1 MRIVDRYIARTVGI
15 GFVAAA
21 ALLLPLFGFLDLIA
35 ELDDVG
41 EGSYRIGD
49 ALVVTAM
56 LLPRRAVELGPFIAL
71 LGGIIGLGQLSVH
84 SELTALR
91 ASGLTM
97 TRIGLPALGAGLLLA
112 LALATAD
119 QFIVSPLQQTA
130 LQKRTQ
136 AISTM
141 QDQLK
146 DGVLWVRTGNQILRV
161 GELRSGSVPVD
172 VEVFRFDAG
181 NRLEEYMHAAYAEVG
196 ADGVWTLR
204 DVQQKRWSAE
214 GTVARS
220 LEALPW
226 PSIVSAKRLDELAL
240 PTTSLS
246 PQQLYRYVNDL
257 RRMEQPTA
265 AYDIALWQK
274 IGAPILTAAMILLA
288 VPFTLSSGRD
298 LALGGRLVLGAV
310 SGLAVYLL
318 NQVSGAAAV
327 LFQLSPPLAG
337 VLPAS
342 LILVGALIL
351 LRRVDRRPA

>member
-41 EGSYRIGD
+41 EGSYRMGD
-49 ALVVTAM
+49 ALAVTAM
-56 LLPRRAVELGPFIAL
+56 LLPRHAVELGPFIAL

-91 ASGLTM
+91 ASGLSM
-97 TRIGLPALGAGLLLA
+97 TRIGIPALGAGLLLA

-161 GELRSGSVPVD
+161 GELRSGSVPVN
-172 VEVFRFDAG
+172 VEVFRFDVE
-181 NRLEEYMHAAYAEVG
+181 NRLEEYIHAAYAEVRP
-196 ADGVWTLR
+196 DGMWQLH
-204 DVQQKRWSAE
+204 DVQLKHWSAA
-214 GTVARS
+214 GTTARS
-220 LEALPW
+220 LEELAW
-226 PSIVSAKRLDELAL
+226 SSIVSARQLDELAL

-246 PQQLYRYVNDL
+246 PQQLYRYANDL
-257 RRMEQPTA
+257 RRMKQPVAT
-265 AYDIALWQK
+265 YDVALWQK
-274 IGAPILTAAMILLA
+274 IGAPILTAAMVLLA

-298 LALGGRLVLGAV
+298 LALGGRLVLGAA

-318 NQVSGAAAV
+318 NQVAGAAAL
-327 LFQLSPPLAG
+327 LFQLSPQLTG
-337 VLPAS
+337 VLPAT
-342 LILVGALIL
+342 LILLAALIL
-351 LRRVDRRPA
+351 LHRIDRRPA